1 MPVKIL
7 CIGDVVGSPGMG
19 GLEGVLPPFVERMGV
34 DMVICN
40 AENAADG
47 SGLIRTLFDRLRAL
61 GVDVVTMGD
70 HIYRKKQLINTLK
83 NTDRII
89 RPANL
94 AAPAIGRRW
103 SVVPTKD
110 GAHKVGVTAVVGQ
123 IFMTPQYNSP
133 FEAVERSLAEMP
145 KDVKLRF
152 VEVHAEATSE
162 KVAMGWHLD
171 GRVTCVYGTH
181 THIPTADARVLPK
194 GTAYITDLGMTGPY
208 DSVLGRRKDRVIKS
222 LTSGMP
228 QYYEVARR
236 DVRVCG
242 VLVVADEK
250 TGKALDIQ
258 RFELQAPDA
267 PREKPKKQSDD
278 KPASKKKPKADT
290 RESSSAE
297 EPAPKT
303 QKSPQADTTAPKPQ
317 PQPQDVSAPG
327 TESVQAGDHATPR
340 DAAPTAGT
348 PDGEASP
355 ASPATAPQSP
365 PAEQDDPAPK

>member
-34 DMVICN
+34 DLVICN

-47 SGLIRTLFDRLRAL
+47 SGLIRSLFDRLRAL

-110 GAHKVGVTAVVGQ
+110 GAHKIGVTAVVGQ

-133 FEAVERSLAEMP
+133 FEAIERSLAEIP

-242 VLVVADEK
+242 VVVVADEK
-250 TGKALDIQ
+250 TGRALDIQ

-267 PREKPKKQSDD
+267 PREKPKKSSDD
-278 KPASKKKPKADT
+278 KAPRKKKSAPDAQESTQDQAPATDQSTPKG
-290 RESSSAE
+290 
-297 EPAPKT
+297 EPAPE
-303 QKSPQADTTAPKPQ
+303 DQ
-317 PQPQDVSAPG
+317 PASEDQP
-327 TESVQAGDHATPR
+327 VQAGDHATPR
-340 DAAPTAGT
+340 DAAPTAGS

-355 ASPATAPQSP
+355 ASPAKAPQAQ
-365 PAEQDDPAPK
+365 PAEQDSPTPK